1 MENIFKRNTRHY
13 RKSAGALLFFDLT
26 DRTTFQNAHEW
37 LKEIKNYAEE
47 NTAVMLVGNK
57 YDLVENNSGARGV
70 SIDEATKFADKYNLM
85 YAETS
90 AKTGYNTKEAFEGLI
105 EGKGKSL
112 SFLSE

>member
-1 MENIFKRNTRHY
+1 M
-13 RKSAGALLFFDLT
+13 T